1 MKVTLVLLL
10 LLVSARAHAMFMM
23 PDIAEAPTARVIT
36 NLTRSLAKNTN
47 DARLHYYLGRLHS
60 MAAVQDATLS
70 VLKTN
75 GLPHIL
81 LDHGVPNV
89 RSQTNAPKSA
99 AERARI
105 AALWTNSLRHFA
117 QAIALLPK
125 STNADDAAL
134 MLPANLG
141 YGWALQQAGHTN
153 EAIRQYRYALKL
165 AWARD
170 VGSRLE
176 ELVDTVKW
184 TVQTRQWHGWRQR
197 TLMMGDV
204 ASEEI
209 IGYLQPLLDPKR
221 DAKEIAELKAKG
233 VKLSEMPRAITP
245 IVVPSRPGRQL
256 EEVVDAG
263 AAVRFDLDGSG
274 LSRRWGW
281 ITGDGAW
288 LVWDP
293 HDRREIRSG
302 LQLFGAVTFW
312 VFWRDGYEALSALD
326 DNGDG
331 TLTGDELNGLALW
344 HDRDGDGVSTRAEV
358 TPVGPAGLTR
368 LECTPQ
374 VHPSGIP
381 FHPAGA
387 GFGAETRPTF
397 DWLAPEN
404 VVLSGR

>member
-1 MKVTLVLLL
+1 MKATLVLLF
-10 LLVSARAHAMFMM
+10 LLVSGRVHAKFMM
-23 PDIAEAPTARVIT
+23 PDIAEVPTARVVT

-60 MAAVQDATLS
+60 MAAVQDEKLS
-70 VLKTN
+70 VLRTN
-75 GLPHIL
+75 GLPHLL
-81 LDHGVPNV
+81 LDHGVPYV
-89 RSQTNAPKSA
+89 RSRTNAPKSV
-99 AERARI
+99 AERARL
-105 AALWTNSLRHFA
+105 ASLWTNSLRHFA
-117 QAIALLPK
+117 QAIVLLPK

-153 EAIRQYRYALKL
+153 EAIRQYRHALKF

-170 VGSRLE
+170 VGSKLE

-184 TVQTRQWHGWRQR
+184 TVQTRQWHGWQQR

-209 IGYLQPLLDPKR
+209 IGYMQPLLDPKR
-221 DAKEIAELKAKG
+221 DAKEIADLQEKL
-233 VKLSEMPRAITP
+233 VRLSEMPRAITP
-245 IVVPSRPGRQL
+245 IVVPSQPGMQL
-256 EEVVDAG
+256 EAVVDVG

-274 LSRRWGW
+274 RSRRWGW
-281 ITGDGAW
+281 ITGDGSW

-293 HDRREIRSG
+293 VDRREIRSG

-331 TLTGDELNGLALW
+331 ALTGDELDGLALW
-344 HDRDGDGVSTRAEV
+344 SDRDGDGVSTRAEV
-358 TPVGPAGLTR
+358 TPVGQAGLTR
-368 LECTPQ
+368 LECAPE
-374 VHPSGIP
+374 VHATGIP

-387 GFGAETRPTF
+387 DFGAETRPTF

-404 VVLSGR
+404 VPLTGR

>member
-1 MKVTLVLLL
+1 
-10 LLVSARAHAMFMM
+10 
-23 PDIAEAPTARVIT
+23 
-36 NLTRSLAKNTN
+36 
-47 DARLHYYLGRLHS
+47 
-60 MAAVQDATLS
+60 
-70 VLKTN
+70 
-75 GLPHIL
+75 
-81 LDHGVPNV
+81 
-89 RSQTNAPKSA
+89 
-99 AERARI
+99 
-105 AALWTNSLRHFA
+105 
-117 QAIALLPK
+117 
-125 STNADDAAL
+125 
-134 MLPANLG
+134 
-141 YGWALQQAGHTN
+141 
-153 EAIRQYRYALKL
+153 
-165 AWARD
+165 
-170 VGSRLE
+170 
-176 ELVDTVKW
+176 
-184 TVQTRQWHGWRQR
+184 
-197 TLMMGDV
+197 MMGDV

-404 VVLSGR
+404 VPLSGR